1 MMSKPTIAR
10 PLQSDLTMLLLVKL
24 YRNIFRMLHTPD
36 LKQLCLVS
44 KTLRKEAES
53 ILYETCSVPDGML
66 DLFCRTLVEHPEL
79 RRHVRVLSCTMMG
92 HRGIIERDHDL
103 ALISQGLKSLHN
115 LRDLTISGS
124 FFPMAAWTISINDID
139 ILRSATFKLKR
150 LSCIFVYD
158 DRLIDF
164 LSSQPSIE
172 TFIHSWGADADS
184 GPTTETPLKVKK
196 LSCVPHILQ
205 TMRVTPALSHLRLEF
220 RYLTALQEHQ
230 GARCI
235 RQFGHNLVSLC
246 VLRYAHPDEYF
257 PMARII
263 ASFASYTPNLKFLSI
278 FDEYIDHV
286 RVRNIPHLLR
296 LRPYAVCYR
305 ECPTSQ
311 VGCIVLQGLAHH
323 DMGACVRQQRPHNL
337 RIIIGREGRER
348 IRERSLLR
356 GRQ

>member
-1 MMSKPTIAR
+1 MSKSTISR

-24 YRNIFRMLHTPD
+24 YRNIFRMLSAPD

-44 KTLRKEAES
+44 RTLRKEAES

-66 DLFCRTLVEHPEL
+66 DLFCRTVIEHPEL
-79 RRHVRVLSCTMMG
+79 RRHVRVLSCTTMG
-92 HRGIIERDHDL
+92 HRGTIERDHDL

-124 FFPMAAWTISINDID
+124 FFPLSAWTVSVNDIH
-139 ILRSATFKLKR
+139 ILRGATFKLQR
-150 LSCIFVYD
+150 LSCLFVYD
-158 DRLIDF
+158 DGLLGL

-172 TFIHSWGADADS
+172 TFIHLWGADADS
-184 GPTTETPLKVKK
+184 GPSIETSLNVKK

-205 TMRVTPALSHLRLEF
+205 TLRITPALSHLRLEF

-246 VLRYAHPDEYF
+246 ILRYAHPDEYL
-257 PMARII
+257 PMARIV
-263 ASFASYTPNLKFLSI
+263 ASFAPYTPNLKFLSL

-286 RVRNIPHLLR
+286 RVD
-296 LRPYAVCYR
+296 
-305 ECPTSQ
+305 TSNT
-311 VGCIVLQGLAHH
+311 LALWL
-323 DMGACVRQQRPHNL
+323 MIL
-337 RIIIGREGRER
+337 S
-348 IRERSLLR
+348 SLLQETLVFTSWLHR
-356 GRQ
+356 TSSTCAS